1 VNADPV
7 LPETARSGWLKEMAT
22 LTDPRRQEA
31 ALLGALFAA
40 RGGYLTPAEL
50 IAASGIAGDQ
60 LERALAPYI
69 EAGYPVEFH
78 PQRGIGLG
86 EPPDIWCAEE
96 IMGRCP
102 GRENLP
108 AWEPLLLAETA
119 STNDVAREQA
129 RRGARAGFVVAAA
142 RQTRGR
148 GRLGRA
154 WESAPGL
161 GLYVSLLLRPDFP
174 ATEAGRL
181 TILASVAASDAVE
194 NAAGLRPRIK
204 WPNDLVIGG
213 KKLGGLLIESEP
225 RGARL
230 DHAVIGIGINV
241 RHSADDF
248 SEEVRALATS
258 LRIATGKLF
267 RRADVLVAL
276 LRAFEHRLE
285 RPFAEAREA
294 WAESSLTLGQRVEL
308 STARGTRRGQALGLD
323 ESGALLLR
331 NEAGEI
337 ETVTA
342 GDMRAV

>member
-1 VNADPV
+1 MP
-7 LPETARSGWLKEMAT
+7 PIP
-22 LTDPRRQEA
+22 DPRRQEA
-31 ALLGALFAA
+31 LLLGALFAA
-40 RGGYLTPAEL
+40 GGRHLAPSEL
-50 IAASGIAGDQ
+50 VAVSGIAADK
-60 LERALAPYI
+60 LEETLTPYI
-69 EAGYPVEFH
+69 QAGYPVEFH

-96 IMGRCP
+96 ILGRCP
-102 GRENLP
+102 ARENVP

-119 STNDVAREQA
+119 STSDVAREQA
-129 RRGARAGFVVAAA
+129 RRGAREGFVVAAA
-142 RQTRGR
+142 HQTRGR

-154 WESAPGL
+154 WESPAGL
-161 GLYVSLLLRPDFP
+161 GLYVSILLRPAFP

-194 NAAGLRPRIK
+194 KIAGVRPRIK

-213 KKLGGLLIESEP
+213 RKLGGLLIESEP
-225 RGARL
+225 RGMRL

-241 RHSADDF
+241 RQGGDDF
-248 SEEVRALATS
+248 SAEVRARATS
-258 LRIATGKLF
+258 LRLATGKLF

-276 LRAFEHRLE
+276 LHAFEDRLA
-285 RPFAEAREA
+285 RPFAEMREA

-308 STARGTRRGQALGLD
+308 STARGLRRGQAIGLD

>member
-1 VNADPV
+1 MTRAE
-7 LPETARSGWLKEMAT
+7 LAARSG
-22 LTDPRRQEA
+22 
-31 ALLGALFAA
+31 
-40 RGGYLTPAEL
+40 
-50 IAASGIAGDQ
+50 IAAES
-60 LERALAPYI
+60 LEATLAPYAQ
-69 EAGYPVEFH
+69 AGYPVEFH

-96 IMGRCP
+96 ILGRCQT
-102 GRENLP
+102 REKGP

-129 RRGARAGFVVAAA
+129 RRGAQEGFVVAAA

-148 GRLGRA
+148 GRLGRG
-154 WESAPGL
+154 WESRAGL

-174 ATEAGRL
+174 AAEAGRL
-181 TILASVAASDAVE
+181 AILASVAAGDAVE
-194 NAAGLRPRIK
+194 KTAGMRPRIK
-204 WPNDLVIGG
+204 WPNDLLLHG

-225 RGARL
+225 RGTRL

-241 RHSADDF
+241 RQGEDDF
-248 SEEVRALATS
+248 SVELRPLATS
-258 LRIATGKLF
+258 LFLATGRML
-267 RRADVLVAL
+267 RRADLLVAL
-276 LRAFEHRLE
+276 LQAFAERLAG
-285 RPFAEAREA
+285 PFADTREA

-308 STARGTRRGQALGLD
+308 STARGVRRGQALGLD
-323 ESGALLLR
+323 ETGALLLR